1 VAGISAFF
9 NQALDGNPM
18 ADTTSPVTASD
29 EQVDDNRR
37 RFLTLATGAVGG
49 VGVAVAATPFV
60 TYFRPSARALFLGA
74 PVQVDVSKIEMGS
87 LLRVEWRGQPV
98 YIVRRTA
105 EALANIKK
113 GVELVA
119 DPESNLSTQPEYA
132 KNDTRS
138 RDDEYLVVKGVCTH
152 LGCAPQYLPSVTAT
166 EVQQPWFGG
175 FFCPC
180 HGSKFDLAGRV
191 FRGVPAQ
198 SNLEVPPYQFL
209 DGSSLIIGEDGGAS
223 A

>member
-1 VAGISAFF
+1 
-9 NQALDGNPM
+9 M
-18 ADTTSPVTASD
+18 ADAAGSATTND
-29 EQVDDNRR
+29 EQVDDGSRR
-37 RFLTLATGAVGG
+37 RFLTIATAVVGG
-49 VGVAVAATPFV
+49 AGVAAAATPFV

-74 PVQVDVSKIEMGS
+74 PVQVDVSKIELGS

-105 EALANIKK
+105 EALENIKK
-113 GVELVA
+113 SDDIVA
-119 DPESNLSTQPEYA
+119 DPGSELSEQPEYA
-132 KNDTRS
+132 KNEMRS
-138 RDDEYLVVKGVCTH
+138 LNDEYLVVKGVCTH

-166 EVQQPWFGG
+166 EVAQPWFGG

-191 FRGVPAQ
+191 FKGVPAQ
-198 SNLEVPPYQFL
+198 SNLAVPPYQFL
-209 DGSSLIIGEDGGAS
+209 DQGVLIIGEDGGAS